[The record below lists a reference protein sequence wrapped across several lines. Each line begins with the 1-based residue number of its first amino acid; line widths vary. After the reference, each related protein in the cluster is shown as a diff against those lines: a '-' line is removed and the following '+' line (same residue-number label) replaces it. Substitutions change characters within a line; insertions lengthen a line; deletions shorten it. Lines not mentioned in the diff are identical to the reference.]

1 MRKALVV
8 LAGVAALSAV
18 PAAQA
23 KEMKFQV
30 LRICGAAGCSA
41 FRPAVSVDRIHGFA
55 PAAVP
60 PLGPYYVLEIAFR
73 DERGKLFGRQELYFV
88 ASGGIVNGKDL
99 PGLTGGWARLPKR
112 ALPRVGDAAGKMR
125 PFATPA
131 PARAVVN
138 GKAAPD
144 PAAFAALLGPLERA
158 ATPRNGEQLS
168 WITLSWATPNP
179 WARDGAILEYLPT
192 SRVVIRPDGTFR
204 VPGPLAD
211 RIDRVRRGP

>member
-41 FRPAVSVDRIHGFA
+41 FRPAVSVDRVHGFA

-73 DERGKLFGRQELYFV
+73 DERGKSFGRQELYFV
-88 ASGGIVNGKDL
+88 ASGGI
-99 PGLTGGWARLPKR
+99 
-112 ALPRVGDAAGKMR
+112 
-125 PFATPA
+125 
-131 PARAVVN
+131 VN